1 MRTILK
7 TSVAFV
13 FMFLSGLTAQNLQ
26 IVHLD
31 GVYDLDND
39 DLVEFIS
46 FEQDRETGGVVSRVA
61 YYEIDDLGFPQLIW
75 NLDAPQQI
83 DGSIVAARITDLDG
97 SGTAEL
103 FIAANV
109 RAPDNPDLSQGVI
122 YVYDWIDGGFSKAP
136 ALSTALTGPQSGQ
149 AISNVDIV
157 DLEGDGKEEVA
168 IALTGPE
175 AVVTVIGLSHGEERL
190 FNEIQSFLLQDFST
204 SAGDVHVAGVDF
216 DRDGLSD

>member
-1 MRTILK
+1 MRNILK
-7 TSVAFV
+7 TFVAFT
-13 FMFLSGLTAQNLQ
+13 FMLLSGLTAQNLQ

-75 NLDAPQQI
+75 NLDTPQQI
-83 DGSIVAARITDLDG
+83 SGSIVAARITDLDG
-97 SGTAEL
+97 SGNAEL

-109 RAPDNPDLSQGVI
+109 RVPDNPDLSQGVI

-149 AISNVDIV
+149 AISKC
-157 DLEGDGKEEVA
+157 GYRR
-168 IALTGPE
+168 P
-175 AVVTVIGLSHGEERL
+175 
-190 FNEIQSFLLQDFST
+190 
-204 SAGDVHVAGVDF
+204 
-216 DRDGLSD
+216 